1 MAGTSEL
8 IDFRR
13 AFVWLLC
20 GMLLPSVALVAFG
33 VVAVV
38 NERVAVE
45 RRLETEYG
53 AKLRVLNADLQV
65 RLRAGATAAAAQA
78 LAAAGSAS
86 ADGRIPHE
94 AASDALVLGLTPV
107 RPSPLITLSVLAAF
121 VPFQSRAGTPASTEP
136 PVSIEQDHPIGCA
149 LRETA
154 EPVFQQA
161 LTPLQFAGIQCC
173 LQVSARRHGQGQQM
187 AIECAAEP
195 GDADRAAHRVVRRI
209 ANDRGGARP

>member
-53 AKLRVLNADLQV
+53 TKLRALNADLQG
-65 RLRAGATAAAAQA
+65 RLRAAAEAAAARA
-78 LAAAGSAS
+78 LASAGAAP
-86 ADGRIPHE
+86 ADGARPHGQ
-94 AASDALVLGLTPV
+94 AADPLVLG
-107 RPSPLITLSVLAAF
+107 I
-121 VPFQSRAGTPASTEP
+121 TPARP
-136 PVSIEQDHPIGCA
+136 PQSD
-149 LRETA
+149 
-154 EPVFQQA
+154 
-161 LTPLQFAGIQCC
+161 PLFA
-173 LQVSARRHGQGQQM
+173 
-187 AIECAAEP
+187 
-195 GDADRAAHRVVRRI
+195 DAVRR
-209 ANDRGGARP
+209 AEALPVGGTLLAMSDAEGDRR